1 MNPLRESGRTAGR
14 RSAEATREAEAS
26 PTADGRWTLRVVSGD
41 ASSEEIAAVLAA
53 VAAAV
58 PDADPGAQ
66 PRTPTT
72 STWVSSAWAHRQVR
86 PTFTPGPDAWRTSFW
101 PR

>member
-1 MNPLRESGRTAGR
+1 MSPGHESGPAPEMRPA
-14 RSAEATREAEAS
+14 
-26 PTADGRWTLRVVSGD
+26 LRVVSGD

-53 VAAAV
+53 ISSGLAAV
-58 PDADPGAQ
+58 PDAVSGAPPG
-66 PRTPTT
+66 TLTT